1 VILVEVD
8 VVVVVD
14 LIVQIDDKSS
24 SDDDPCQLW
33 ASDPPDNV
41 AVRQRP
47 TCGFSA
53 NTPVTN
59 TSAQIKE
66 AS

>member
-1 VILVEVD
+1 
-8 VVVVVD
+8 
-14 LIVQIDDKSS
+14 
-24 SDDDPCQLW
+24 
-33 ASDPPDNV
+33 
-41 AVRQRP
+41 VRQRP